1 MEETK
6 KPSQSKTIWANG
18 IVLLVALL
26 GVVAGSDLI
35 AEYPVAVAGVIGA
48 VSVLNIALRFL
59 TGKPLSS

>member
-18 IVLLVALL
+18 IMLLVSIL
-26 GVVAGSDLI
+26 GVVAGSELI
-35 AEYPVAVAGVIGA
+35 AEYPVAVAGIAGA

>member
-1 MEETK
+1 METK

-18 IVLLVALL
+18 LVLLVSIL

-35 AEYPVAVAGVIGA
+35 AEYPIAVAAIVGA

-59 TGKPLSS
+59 TGKPLSN